1 MKRWL
6 KIYRG
11 VSLLGYAGL
20 DEGLGPC
27 HPFEAANGFWE
38 VEPLFTQEHELT
50 MQLADDNV
58 SEERVSEI
66 VEACE
71 ALMEEILA
79 PGVSM
84 KTLEDTHCFD
94 CMELTIGDGRVCWR

>member
-11 VSLLGYAGL
+11 GSLLGYAGL
-20 DEGLGPC
+20 EDGLGPC
-27 HPFEAANGFWE
+27 CPFEAADGFWE
-38 VEPLFTQEHELT
+38 IEPLFRQEHELT
-50 MQLADDNV
+50 MQLAGDLSD
-58 SEERVSEI
+58 ERESEI
-66 VEACE
+66 IEACD

-84 KTLEDTHCFD
+84 KTLEDVDCFD
-94 CMELTIGDGRVCWR
+94 CLQLSIGDGRVCWR